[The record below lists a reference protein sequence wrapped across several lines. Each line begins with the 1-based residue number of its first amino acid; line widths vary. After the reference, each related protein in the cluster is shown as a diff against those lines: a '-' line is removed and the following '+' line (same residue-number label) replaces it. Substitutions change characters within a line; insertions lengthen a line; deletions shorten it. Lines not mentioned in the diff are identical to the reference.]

1 MYLSNGRLCNSTTDK
16 CNDKNVLH
24 VSSVVCDLE
33 SGAALESITV
43 VGVVLLFLGEF
54 VKEGFIRGAR
64 HPDLLLRWQG
74 TRNEER
80 GTRKKEGMKISR
92 CQGRI
97 NTEPVLKG
105 YKVCMSL

>member
-1 MYLSNGRLCNSTTDK
+1 MCNSTTDK

-80 GTRKKEGMKISR
+80 GTRNEEEGRLVGVRAVSIPNQ
-92 CQGRI
+92 C
-97 NTEPVLKG
+97 
-105 YKVCMSL
+105 